1 MKTGLPYFLLGAFL
15 AFLLLR
21 GCSEPEPGDT
31 IYIRGKDSLRIDYV
45 QIIKTVQVPHPVAV
59 YRFRDRPEDHQPDPC
74 DSVRVYR
81 SRVDTLG
88 VVLHITDSVQGVLLR
103 QQIAGTWP
111 RQYIT
116 RVDTIRQIIP
126 GRAYRY
132 SLGALTD
139 GRDVTIE
146 GGYAVTR
153 QLEMRAAVN
162 PKQREVRLGLG
173 VRF

>member
-45 QIIKTVQVPHPVAV
+45 QIIKTDSVPYPVAV
-59 YRFRDRPEDHQPDPC
+59 YPAPLPAAPNQPNPC

-88 VVLHITDSVQGVLLR
+88 AVLYITDSVQGVLLR
-103 QQIAGTWP
+103 QEIAGTWP

-116 RVDTIRQIIP
+116 RTDTIRHSLT

-139 GRDVTIE
+139 GRDVTFE